1 VRVDEQI
8 DTFQFRV
15 ESIIDYF
22 ESEFDIPYHAVI
34 GVLEEVKKDY
44 LEKSNEMIFEIEDEN
59 ENENEDEDDGEI
71 NYA

>member
-1 VRVDEQI
+1 MRVDEQI